1 MKSDSPPT
9 PGNGVNFLPNFHPAF
24 LPAGSQPPSKKA
36 ATLPRRRA
44 HSLEKTTAA
53 RDRDRSQARCT
64 ESASTAWHCAHWN
77 TAHLSGCS
85 HHGSRGPDGSS
96 GPSPARPSGEDP
108 FTTCVSHSM
117 DVVREGSSIVFL
129 APSQKSPRG
138 CFAKRERC
146 LRGLAA
152 IFLQLAPQFQ
162 RRTMPRPKL
171 GSWVL
176 IGQREP
182 GGALPRTRCLDTPFG
197 AFVLVRGDGE
207 ERASGGG
214 EVSLSI
220 GQHQETPPLRHF

>member
-1 MKSDSPPT
+1 
-9 PGNGVNFLPNFHPAF
+9 
-24 LPAGSQPPSKKA
+24 
-36 ATLPRRRA
+36 
-44 HSLEKTTAA
+44 
-53 RDRDRSQARCT
+53 
-64 ESASTAWHCAHWN
+64 
-77 TAHLSGCS
+77 
-85 HHGSRGPDGSS
+85 
-96 GPSPARPSGEDP
+96 
-108 FTTCVSHSM
+108 M